1 MNETRDELAE
11 GTKWEWRYF
20 DQVESDP
27 LRAKVSLPMFGCC
40 VLSDDE
46 LLPGLELHTLLIQ
59 TCYHQTIDIYKP
71 ETLSALQ
78 VRCLLT
84 TQCLAQHSSMVRM
97 KCSSR

>member
-1 MNETRDELAE
+1 MNERRDELAE

-40 VLSDDE
+40 VLLDDE

-59 TCYHQTIDIYKP
+59 NHQTIDIYKS
-71 ETLSALQ
+71 ETLSVLQ

-84 TQCLAQHSSMVRM
+84 TQCLAQHSSMVRIL